1 MKIGGVDPATLPTE
15 VFLVLPRGEQELV
28 FRACAVKSMDVF
40 ETLCP
45 LPAPPGKMTRDG
57 WVPTENDPTY
67 TQVRAEWGQK
77 RLGYMVMKSL
87 EPSQIEW
94 DTVKEDD
101 PRTWKNWSKD
111 LINGGLGDNECH
123 RVLNLVLEANCLD
136 ETKLKKAREVFLL
149 GQESKAAFSGR
160 QAELPNTQSGAPV
173 NA

>member
-15 VFLVLPRGEQELV
+15 VFLVLPRGEQEIV
-28 FRACAVKSMDVF
+28 FRACAVKNMDDF

-45 LPAPPGKMTRDG
+45 LPTPPGKMTREG
-57 WVPTENDPTY
+57 WVPQPDDPTY
-67 TQVRAEWGQK
+67 TQVRADWGQK

-87 EPSQIEW
+87 EPSKIEW

-101 PRTWKNWSKD
+101 PRTWKNWSAD

-136 ETKLKKAREVFLL
+136 EIKLKKAREVFLA
-149 GQESKAAFSGR
+149 GQELKATSTGLLIEPQSTPSGVP
-160 QAELPNTQSGAPV
+160 A